1 MVEFRSLL
9 INEVE
14 DLLEEYNEKRF
25 RGKQIF
31 SWMHKGMED
40 FNSMSNLPAVLR
52 EKLND
57 IGYIKNMEVITVL
70 KSKID
75 GTCKYLMALNDNNVI
90 ECVLMK
96 YSFGN
101 TICISTQV
109 GCRMGCSF
117 CASTIGGRIRDLTP
131 GEMVGQIL
139 KVQRESGEKINN
151 VVLMGTGE
159 PFDNFDNV
167 IKFLKIINCKD
178 GLNIGMRHITISTC
192 GLVPEIKKFSD
203 MDLQVTLAISL
214 HAADDELRKK
224 IMPIAHKYS
233 LKELYEVCRYYI
245 AKTNKRIT
253 FEYALIK
260 GINDSDGDA
269 VKLANYLSNLLCHV
283 NLIPVNSVEGNSY
296 IKTDKNNVE
305 KFKEILM
312 KNNIQVTVRRELG
325 SDINAACGQLRR
337 NYLSNIDGFKR

>member
-31 SWMHKGMED
+31 SWIHKGVED
-40 FNSMSNLPAVLR
+40 FNSMSNLPAALR

-57 IGYIKNMEVITVL
+57 IGYIKNMKIITVL

-75 GTCKYLMALNDNNVI
+75 ETRKYLMALNDNNVI

-139 KVQRESGEKINN
+139 KVQEESGEKINN
-151 VVLMGTGE
+151 VVLMGAGE

-192 GLVPEIKKFSD
+192 GLIPEIKKFSD

-224 IMPIAHKYS
+224 IMPVAHKYS

-260 GINDSDGDA
+260 GVNDSDRDA
-269 VKLANYLSNLLCHV
+269 VKLSNYLSNLLCHV

-296 IKTDKNNVE
+296 IKTDKNDVE

-337 NYLSNIDGFKR
+337 NYLSDIDGFKG